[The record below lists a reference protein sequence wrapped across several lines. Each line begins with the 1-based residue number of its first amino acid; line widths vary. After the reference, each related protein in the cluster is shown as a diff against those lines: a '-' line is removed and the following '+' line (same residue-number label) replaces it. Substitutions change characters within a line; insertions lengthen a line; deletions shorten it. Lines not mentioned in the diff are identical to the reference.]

1 MAGNANAMLREQ
13 PCSAHE
19 SPKTEHEGL
28 VCGSSLG
35 DQENRMRIRTCLPR
49 APKTKSS
56 DACDERRVLVP
67 TERGDLMHTSVRRSV
82 TYACVFLACLSVLS
96 TRARAE
102 DSNVEQARAHFG
114 RGVQYYEDGDF
125 RAALME
131 FERAYSIQH
140 AFQLLYN
147 LGQVSAELRDYA
159 AAERYFREYLAKG
172 GQEIAVDRRA
182 EVSAELARLKARV
195 GSIRVTANLPD
206 VQIHVDDQ
214 VIKNPSAGPIRV
226 SAGRRELVAEKA
238 GYSPVRRVVEVLGGE
253 ELTVKFD
260 MGSPLGAAS
269 NDSPNVLPWVAGV
282 SSAVL
287 LVAAGAT
294 GYWAYRDSSEY
305 SSALNSVTTQDRL
318 DQLSARAE
326 TKALLADVLLGT
338 AIAGGVLT
346 IIFVVTGDSNERA
359 SAKLKAMPVVRGSGL
374 QLQF

>member
-1 MAGNANAMLREQ
+1 
-13 PCSAHE
+13 
-19 SPKTEHEGL
+19 
-28 VCGSSLG
+28 
-35 DQENRMRIRTCLPR
+35 
-49 APKTKSS
+49 
-56 DACDERRVLVP
+56 
-67 TERGDLMHTSVRRSV
+67 MHRFVRRSV
-82 TYACVFLACLSVLS
+82 TFACVFLACMSVLFTS
-96 TRARAE
+96 AGAQ
-102 DSNVEQARAHFG
+102 DAKVEQARAHFQ
-114 RGVQYYEDGDF
+114 RGVQYYEEGDF

-131 FERAYSIQH
+131 FERSYTIQH
-140 AFQLLYN
+140 AYQLLYN

-172 GQEIAVDRRA
+172 GQEIAEDRRA
-182 EVSAELARLKARV
+182 EVSAELTRMKARV

-206 VQIHVDDQ
+206 VQIHLDDQ
-214 VIKNPSAGPIRV
+214 LIKNPGAGPIRV

-253 ELTVKFD
+253 ELTVAFD
-260 MGSPLGAAS
+260 MGSPLGSAG
-269 NDSPNVLPWVAGV
+269 NDSPNVLPWVVGV

-294 GYWAYRDSSEY
+294 GYWAYRDSSDY

-326 TKALLADVLLGT
+326 TKALVADVLLGT

-346 IIFVVTGDSNERA
+346 IILVVSGGSSSERA
-359 SAKLKAMPVVRGSGL
+359 SAQLKAVPVVGGSGL

>member
-1 MAGNANAMLREQ
+1 
-13 PCSAHE
+13 
-19 SPKTEHEGL
+19 
-28 VCGSSLG
+28 
-35 DQENRMRIRTCLPR
+35 
-49 APKTKSS
+49 
-56 DACDERRVLVP
+56 
-67 TERGDLMHTSVRRSV
+67 MHTSVRRSV
-82 TYACVFLACLSVLS
+82 TIAVVFSACMSVVS
-96 TRARAE
+96 TRAQAE

-114 RGVQYYEDGDF
+114 RGVQYYEDGDY

-131 FERAYSIQH
+131 FERSYTIQPAY
-140 AFQLLYN
+140 QLLYN

-172 GQEIAVDRRA
+172 GQDIAADRRA
-182 EVSAELARLKARV
+182 DVSAELARLKSRV

-214 VIKNPSAGPIRV
+214 LVKNPSGGPIRV
-226 SAGRRELVAEKA
+226 SAGRREIVAEKA
-238 GYSPVRRVVEVLGGE
+238 GYTPVRRVVEVLGGE

-260 MGSPLGAAS
+260 MGSPPGSAS
-269 NDSPNVLPWVAGV
+269 NDSPNVVPWVLGV

-294 GYWAYRDSSEY
+294 GYWAYRDSSDY

-326 TKALLADVLLGT
+326 TKALVADVLLGT
-338 AIAGGVLT
+338 ALAGGVLT
-346 IIFVVTGDSNERA
+346 VIFIVSGDSSERA
-359 SAKLKAMPVVRGSGL
+359 TAKLKATPVIGGSGL